1 MIFETKEYHYSCGEP
16 QCCDEYGVILY
27 IDGKEVEDRVFGSV
41 QEAYQY
47 IIEDVLGHEA
57 YQLEDDEE

>member
-1 MIFETKEYHYSCGEP
+1 MKIETKDYRWECGDG
-16 QCCDEYGVILY
+16 CCTEYGITLY
-27 IDGKEVEDRVFGSV
+27 IDGKEVEDRAFGSI

-47 IIEDVLGHEA
+47 IIEDILGHEV